1 MGEGP
6 ARVVYRDDHAVAFFP
21 LRPAALGHTL
31 VVPRR
36 HMPDIWELPE
46 QTAAHLSRTVLRVA
60 AALRAAV
67 TPDGLNIIQSNGAA
81 ATQTVPHLHAHLVPR
96 WAADAMGPIWQA
108 KPPRHP
114 PQVLD
119 NLRDKLAGLILGV
132 GPCPNLY
139 SFQTL
144 GENETHG
151 KNRPF

>member
-21 LRPAALGHTL
+21 LRPATFGHTL

-36 HMPDIWELPE
+36 HIPDIWELPE

-60 AALRAAV
+60 AALHAAV
-67 TPDGLNIIQSNGAA
+67 APDGLNIIQSSGAA
-81 ATQTVPHLHAHLVPR
+81 ATQTIPHLHAHLVPR

-108 KPPRHP
+108 KPPSHP

-119 NLRDKLAGLILGV
+119 DLCDALVGLMA
-132 GPCPNLY
+132 
-139 SFQTL
+139 S
-144 GENETHG
+144 
-151 KNRPF
+151 